1 MDMMERATIL
11 RRAADELEKQW
22 PKFCALVVKKAF
34 KTWGDAVS
42 EVREAVDFMRHPES
56 IGW

>member
-1 MDMMERATIL
+1 MMERATIL